1 MKIIYLHQYY
11 TSPEMAGGTRSY
23 EMARRMVAAGHEVH
37 MVTSYREQDDS
48 RPDWFQTNEAGIEV
62 HWYPVPYSNHMSFFQ
77 RLKAFYS
84 FALAARKKALQ
95 LDADIVFATSTP
107 LTIALPAVPAARKK
121 SIPMVFEVRD
131 LWPEMPIA
139 VGALKNPLLRFAARR
154 LEHWAYHNAEAVVAL
169 SPGMKSGVLR
179 TGYPAEKVAVIPNSS
194 DNVEFKFNAEAG
206 ARFREQREW
215 LGDRPLLVYAGT
227 FGPTNG
233 VGCMVPVAQELLRL
247 NSDVRILLVGEGKEK
262 SSITEQA
269 ERAGVLG
276 KNLFIEDMLPKK
288 EIPALLSAADMAAA
302 LFIDLPEMRP
312 NSANK
317 FFDALASG
325 TPVMLNYGGWMH
337 EMVQA
342 KGCGISVWQH
352 STEDV
357 AAELDRKLHDREWL
371 EQAGSSARLL
381 AEEHFDRDVLAGQLI
396 QVLQAAVD
404 EQAELAAKIAPGEY
418 RF

>member
-37 MVTSYREQDDS
+37 MVTSYREEDDS
-48 RPDWFQTNEAGIEV
+48 RLDWFQTNEAGIQV

-121 SIPMVFEVRD
+121 SVPMVFEVRD

-262 SSITEQA
+262 PSITEQA

-276 KNLFIEDMLPKK
+276 KNLFIEDTLPKK

-352 STEDV
+352 SAEDV
-357 AAELDRKLHDREWL
+357 AAELERKLHDREWL

-404 EQAELAAKIAPGEY
+404 EQAGLAAKIAPGEY